1 MRIDGVSEETDADGT
16 VTSHFEYFRQREEM
30 SERAFGMP
38 ITTAEDIEAE
48 DRQLETETARLS
60 RPPPLFIATPPAT
73 DVVYASCG
81 RWTL

>member
-16 VTSHFEYFRQREEM
+16 VTSHFMYFRQREEM
-30 SERAFGMP
+30 SGRAFGMP

-48 DRQLETETARLS
+48 DRQLETETARSS
-60 RPPPLFIATPPAT
+60 RPTPALFIAT
-73 DVVYASCG
+73 DVYASCG